1 MIDVY
6 DTNNAFSDDENI
18 AYIIQLRKTHWD
30 FFIPVNIE
38 PIINM
43 IRFSLFTRLL
53 KWTQSSALDYSTP
66 KSPISISYISIKVCY
81 WIIIIY
87 HSSHDDNG
95 DRIENGHVLSD
106 TKPEVWKV

>member
-1 MIDVY
+1 MIDEY

-43 IRFSLFTRLL
+43 IRFSLFARLL
-53 KWTQSSALDYSTP
+53 K
-66 KSPISISYISIKVCY
+66 
-81 WIIIIY
+81 
-87 HSSHDDNG
+87 
-95 DRIENGHVLSD
+95 
-106 TKPEVWKV
+106 